1 MLTSFK
7 PHISSLFVKKPIRD
21 IFWLDQS
28 SSRATRSNLV
38 FTDWAELFVKRTDLY
53 HNAVKTMGLHWRWKT
68 LEMFPCLRNPPASQ
82 VCSKVFMMFWCAE
95 VKLGYSVYI
104 CMNKSTWDTPLVGNT
119 LISGLIPAQEMT
131 IITSASCLLTSSSC
145 LIRGTFQS
153 ASTPLGHI
161 LAVPFAMSR
170 ADGQTDP
177 EPLPILSSPKDSQH
191 LVWKT
196 IVRRIHKR
204 AQKFE
209 RGNVKEEKCN
219 F

>member
-7 PHISSLFVKKPIRD
+7 PHISSLFVKKTHQGY
-21 IFWLDQS
+21 FLTLQKLLQS
-28 SSRATRSNLV
+28 LWSLKPLFSQTEQNSL
-38 FTDWAELFVKRTDLY
+38 WSELICINMQSKQCRQP
-53 HNAVKTMGLHWRWKT
+53 G
-68 LEMFPCLRNPPASQ
+68 
-82 VCSKVFMMFWCAE
+82 CSKVFMMFWCAE

-104 CMNKSTWDTPLVGNT
+104 CMNKSIWDITPWYLVWSP
-119 LISGLIPAQEMT
+119 LRKWQSSRL
-131 IITSASCLLTSSSC
+131 SCLSTSSSC

-153 ASTPLGHI
+153 AFTPLGHI

-177 EPLPILSSPKDSQH
+177 EPLLILSSPPPRDSQH
-191 LVWKT
+191 LLWKT
-196 IVRRIHKR
+196 TVRRIHKR
-204 AQKFE
+204 ARKFE